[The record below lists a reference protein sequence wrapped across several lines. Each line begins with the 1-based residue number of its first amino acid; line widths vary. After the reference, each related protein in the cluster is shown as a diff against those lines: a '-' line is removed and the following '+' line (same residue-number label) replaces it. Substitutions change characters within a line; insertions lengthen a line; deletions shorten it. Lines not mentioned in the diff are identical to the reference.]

1 MMLPEGDSTNS
12 QTDQAQ
18 IGGVPA
24 AVVDQTPPLTD
35 LTALM
40 DIMQSLVKLLNLQD
54 AAMSIGM

>member
-1 MMLPEGDSTNS
+1 MLPEGDSTNS

>member
-1 MMLPEGDSTNS
+1 MMLPEGDSTSS

-35 LTALM
+35 LTSLM

-54 AAMSIGM
+54 AAMSIGV

>member
-1 MMLPEGDSTNS
+1 MLPEGDSTNS

-54 AAMSIGM
+54 AAMPIGV